1 MSGRTFSFEM
11 NRTTSAPAATLF
23 RLETDGGR
31 SSEWAKPIVVQSS
44 WDDGA
49 ERSAA
54 RMIAV
59 ATRRRPARNVRTGG
73 P

>member
-1 MSGRTFSFEM
+1 MSGRTFSFEI

-31 SSEWAKPIVVQSS
+31 WSEWAKPIVVQSS
-44 WDDGA
+44 WDGA

-54 RMIAV
+54 RLIAV